1 MNVKRIPDMFA
12 GAVVGVVLVIACSDD
27 SPPRV
32 DAATCDCPA
41 AEAPLAGRITTVTT
55 TRQIQPPN
63 PPAEDGRES
72 VGASCPQGA
81 ILLSGG
87 CEAPGGPMMLL
98 EVSFPTDIGSWV
110 CGWKNTDTIPITT
123 KAIAKCLVP
132 AQ

>member
-1 MNVKRIPDMFA
+1 MSLRRVLDVCA
-12 GAVVGVVLVIACSDD
+12 GAVAGISLVIACSDD
-27 SPPRV
+27 SPPQA

-41 AEAPLAGRITTVTT
+41 AEAPLAGRIVTVTT
-55 TRQIQPPN
+55 TGRVPPPD

-72 VGASCPQGA
+72 VAASCPQGA
-81 ILLSGG
+81 TLLSGG
-87 CEAPGGPMMLL
+87 CDAVGAPLSLL
-98 EVSFPTDIGSWV
+98 EVSFPTDNGSWV